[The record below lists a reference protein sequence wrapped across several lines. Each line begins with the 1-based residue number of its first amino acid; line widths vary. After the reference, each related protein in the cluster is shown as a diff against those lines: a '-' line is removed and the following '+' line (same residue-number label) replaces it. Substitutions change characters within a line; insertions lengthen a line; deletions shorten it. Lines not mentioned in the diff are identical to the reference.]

1 MLEKFQKDFS
11 NNAKKLL
18 EQGYFITKVENKPLL
33 DKIKD
38 SFSKFLRSEHHID
51 LDKNNL
57 NNLHTL
63 LPYKNINSLRVG
75 FFKHINA
82 SSQSFPLD
90 FLSLAQDVLF
100 DIVGTELASNKMVN
114 FSAQLPNDETSLLP
128 IHSDSFSG
136 ESPFQINLWVPLTNA
151 YDSNAMFI
159 FNPKFSSKV
168 MRNIRDYEQEGI
180 SKLVEEHPD
189 ECTFLKVSSG
199 EALIFSP
206 TCLHGNIINK
216 TKETRLSFNC
226 SYKNLYSPYT
236 ENEGSEK
243 KLGSFYSPLTPKA
256 ASLIGLNFNFDDS
269 E

>member
-1 MLEKFQKDFS
+1 MTVEEIRKFAPTIGPLAQLS
-11 NNAKKLL
+11 MTGG
-18 EQGYFITKVENKPLL
+18 ETFIRKEFPEIAGIL
-33 DKIKD
+33 
-38 SFSKFLRSEHHID
+38 ID
-51 LDKNNL
+51 ATDARWV
-57 NNLHTL
+57 TI
-63 LPYKNINSLRVG
+63 PT
-75 FFKHINA
+75 NA
-82 SSQSFPLD
+82 SL
-90 FLSLAQDVLF
+90 
-100 DIVGTELASNKMVN
+100 TNKMVN

-226 SYKNLYSPYT
+226 RYKNLFSPYT